1 MLTKEEDREFYS
13 KKGYLGIYSTIFEK
27 FVYLVKSM
35 DVPVPDKSLLRFVKE
50 EIKYLKKLKK
60 KNELS
65 NEQLRFL
72 TMAKETFGGNII
84 DAYAKTSTTT
94 RKRTTAGSTTRKRA
108 NYKEPKKWNLK
119 SQARPSV

>member
-50 EIKYLKKLKK
+50 ENKYLKKLK
-60 KNELS
+60 
-65 NEQLRFL
+65 
-72 TMAKETFGGNII
+72 
-84 DAYAKTSTTT
+84 
-94 RKRTTAGSTTRKRA
+94 
-108 NYKEPKKWNLK
+108 
-119 SQARPSV
+119 